1 MNPDN
6 GIEYGLLQAYGEGF
20 ELLAAADEFSL
31 DLGQLA
37 EMWRHGSVIRS
48 WLLDLL
54 ARALEEDPNLE
65 TIAGDLDDSGEGR
78 WTVAEAVDRAVP
90 VPGIATALFARFASR
105 QDCSF
110 STKVIAALRHKF
122 GGHDVQKE
130 G

>member
-6 GIEYGLLQAYGEGF
+6 GIEYGLLQPYGEAF

-54 ARALEEDPNLE
+54 ARALEEDSNLE
-65 TIAGDLDDSGEGR
+65 TIAGYLDDSGEGR
-78 WTVAEAVDRAVP
+78 WTVVEAVDRAVP

-105 QDCSF
+105 QDGSF
-110 STKVIAALRHKF
+110 SAKVIAAFRHKF
-122 GGHDVQKE
+122 GGHDVQEE